1 MNNTNFERIISLAA
15 KDTKKG
21 SRVVAKVFYRI
32 LRKKGFSENQIIDIA
47 TNIINCLTESLKG
60 YEKKIENAKEHE
72 ENTIKEDSPRK
83 MMRQGHLKNSEAD
96 TVTMMT
102 CITVTTY
109 KNQDGR
115 LSF

>member
-72 ENTIKEDSPRK
+72 ENTIKENTPKKDDAARTFTKFRSRYGYYDD
-83 MMRQGHLKNSEAD
+83 MHYSD
-96 TVTMMT
+96 Y
-102 CITVTTY
+102 I
-109 KNQDGR
+109 
-115 LSF
+115 